1 MFDKNAVEVADAYDS
16 TFLTA
21 STSLSNAKIGVG
33 FYDSG
38 KTNGDESAHFVI
50 SLPINYVTLNMVY
63 SEVDETSGH
72 DPSGY
77 MIGLGKDLGVGEFT
91 VEYHM
96 ADVTGVKAGEVETW
110 RLGYSFSFGVN
121 LIPYMN

>member
-1 MFDKNAVEVADAYDS
+1 MFDKNAVEVSAAYDS
-16 TFLTA
+16 SFFTA
-21 STSLSNAKIGVG
+21 STTLGGAKIGVA

-38 KTNGDESAHFVI
+38 KTNGDESSHFGV
-50 SLPINYVTLNMVY
+50 SLPVNDVTLNMVY
-63 SEVDETSGH
+63 SDVDETTGH

-77 MIGLGKDLGVGEFT
+77 MVGIAKDMGIGEFT

-96 ADVTGVKAGEVETW
+96 ADVTGVKSGEIETW
-110 RLGYSFSFGVN
+110 RLGYGFSFGVN